1 MANYS
6 YSYLRNSLLDGS
18 ISRDKDSIPPLGSH
32 VNGYVL
38 GTEKGLLRI
47 GELCLRYNA

>member
-1 MANYS
+1 MAN

-18 ISRDKDSIPPLGSH
+18 ISRDSDTSTPPLGSR

-38 GTEKGLLRI
+38 GREKSLLRI